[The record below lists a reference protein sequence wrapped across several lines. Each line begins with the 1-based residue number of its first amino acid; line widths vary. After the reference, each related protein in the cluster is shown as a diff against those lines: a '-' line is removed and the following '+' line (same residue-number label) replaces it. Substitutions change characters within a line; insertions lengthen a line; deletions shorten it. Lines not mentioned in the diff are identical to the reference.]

1 MGMLITVIRYLSYV
15 TVVNCTK
22 ARLRGGR
29 YTMGRREKWPQK
41 VGRREELTEKVGRRE
56 IYAPLSPPSSKRSYA
71 CVQFSFDP
79 GLNNIFVKK
88 LINRELNR
96 KRTGRQNHASFEFRR
111 FLTLAASFDLWTRS
125 LGAIYFWKLD
135 MTIHYLG
142 LFLVSEGW
150 LIFGEFGCFWKKK
163 PQRIQFV
170 TSKKLCRPRQRWKT
184 QTPQKNLTR
193 KLRQT
198 PLSGVYPHRS
208 QF

>member
-15 TVVNCTK
+15 NP
-22 ARLRGGR
+22 RLRGGR
-29 YTMGRREKWPQK
+29 YTMGRRE
-41 VGRREELTEKVGRRE
+41 
-56 IYAPLSPPSSKRSYA
+56 IYAPVSPPSSKRSYA

-79 GLNNIFVKK
+79 GLNNIFLKK

-125 LGAIYFWKLD
+125 LGAIYFWELG

>member
-15 TVVNCTK
+15 NVVNCTK

-29 YTMGRREKWPQK
+29 YTMGRRE
-41 VGRREELTEKVGRRE
+41 ELTEKVGRRE
-56 IYAPLSPPSSKRSYA
+56 IYAPVSPPSSKRSYA

-79 GLNNIFVKK
+79 GLNNIFFKK

-125 LGAIYFWKLD
+125 LGAIYFWELG

-150 LIFGEFGCFWKKK
+150 LIFGLFWCFWKKK

-170 TSKKLCRPRQRWKT
+170 TSKKLCRPHQRWKT